1 MALEKNPG
9 FKETGVKRRKALPSL
24 SYHEVRKTGASFK
37 STPTWLLGV
46 FLALFLTA
54 CGAPQIDP
62 QKEVEIGARLH
73 PKIIQ
78 QYGGVYNDARVKA
91 YVEMVMQRIAKASDN
106 PNQAY
111 RITVLDTPIV
121 NAFALPG
128 GYTYVTRGLLALANS
143 EAELAGVIGHEI
155 AHVTAQHSIKR
166 QSTAQGAAVL
176 ATVLGA
182 VLNANSGIDPNV
194 TSDLINIGGG
204 ALLAGYSREQEYEAD
219 NLGIAALARAG
230 YEPHAQ
236 ADFLESLGR
245 YAAYQTGSGVKNST
259 GWFDSHP
266 NTSDRVDKANEKADA
281 KKLPTSTQIGVAR
294 YLSVIDGLLYGDG
307 VEQGVVNG
315 RLFAHPDLRISF
327 KVPPGF
333 QITNTPDKV
342 IAEHKV
348 GVKIIFDV
356 APLPKGLGLKEYVAD
371 VWGPTGHIG
380 RAQKTVI
387 DGRAAA
393 MGKVQTNQG
402 VAHLLA
408 IDYEEDKVFRFGV
421 IAPSRQ
427 QSNAES
433 AFASLRQNI
442 NFLSQ
447 AAAKAIKPLHISVIT
462 VQTGDSIA
470 SLSRLMDEGGS
481 KKQQLFMVLNGL
493 KDGDI
498 IEPGQR
504 LKLIT
509 D

>member
-1 MALEKNPG
+1 MPAVSYLEIKQKRKPA
-9 FKETGVKRRKALPSL
+9 KGVQAR
-24 SYHEVRKTGASFK
+24 
-37 STPTWLLGV
+37 LLGCFLV
-46 FLALFLTA
+46 LFLAA
-54 CGAPQIDP
+54 CGVPQIDP
-62 QKEVEIGARLH
+62 QEEVKIGARLH
-73 PKIIQ
+73 PKIIEE
-78 QYGGVYNDARVKA
+78 YGGVYNDARVKA
-91 YVEMVMQRIAKASDN
+91 YVESVMQRIANASDD

-128 GYTYVTRGLLALANS
+128 GYTYVTRGLLALANN

-155 AHVTAQHSIKR
+155 SHVTARHSVKR
-166 QSTAQGAAVL
+166 QSTAQGTAVL
-176 ATVLGA
+176 AAVLGA
-182 VLNANSGIDPNV
+182 VVSSASGVDV
-194 TSDLINIGGG
+194 GLTQDLINIGGG

-245 YAAYQTGSGVKNST
+245 YAAYKSGRDGKSST

-266 NTSDRVDKANEKADA
+266 NTRERVEKASEKADA
-281 KKLPTSTQIGVAR
+281 KKLPTSTQVNASR

-315 RLFAHPDLRISF
+315 RRFSHPDLRISF

-333 QITNTPDKV
+333 QLTNSADKV
-342 IAEHKV
+342 TAEHRV

-356 APLPKGLGLKEYVAD
+356 ASIPKGLGLAEYVND
-371 VWGPTGHIG
+371 IWGPTGHVG
-380 RAQKTVI
+380 RTQKTTI
-387 DGRAAA
+387 NRRKAA
-393 MGKVQTNQG
+393 MGKVKTKEG

-408 IDYEEDKVFRFGV
+408 IDYEDGKVFRFGV
-421 IAPSRQ
+421 IAPSGQ

-442 NFLSQ
+442 NFLSE
-447 AAAKAIKPLHISVIT
+447 AAAEAIKPLRLSIIT
-462 VQTGDSIA
+462 VQAGDSIA
-470 SLSRLMDEGGS
+470 SLSRLMADGGS
-481 KKQQLFMVLNGL
+481 DKQSLFMVLNGL
-493 KDGDI
+493 KNGDV

-504 LKLIT
+504 LKLIAN
-509 D
+509 

>member
-1 MALEKNPG
+1 VPALSFIDMKQGRAPL
-9 FKETGVKRRKALPSL
+9 K
-24 SYHEVRKTGASFK
+24 GAQA
-37 STPTWLLGV
+37 WLVGC
-46 FLALFLTA
+46 FLLLFLTA

-62 QKEVEIGARLH
+62 QEEVKIGARLH
-73 PKIIQ
+73 PKIIEE
-78 QYGGVYNDARVKA
+78 YGGVYDDARVKA
-91 YVEMVMQRIAKASDN
+91 YVETVMQRIANASDN

-128 GYTYVTRGLLALANS
+128 GYTYVTRGLLALANN

-155 AHVTAQHSIKR
+155 AHVTARHSAKR

-182 VLNANSGIDPNV
+182 VVSSASGINAGL
-194 TSDLINIGGG
+194 TSDLINLGGG

-245 YAAYQTGSGVKNST
+245 YAAYQSGSGVKSST

-266 NTSDRVDKANEKADA
+266 NTSERVDKANEKAEA
-281 KKLPTSTQIGVAR
+281 KKLPTSTQIDAAR

-315 RLFAHPDLRISF
+315 RRFAHPDLRLSF

-333 QITNTPDKV
+333 EITNAPDKV
-342 IAEHKV
+342 TAEHKV

-356 APLPKGLGLKEYVAD
+356 APIPKGLGLAEYVAD

-380 RAQKTVI
+380 RVQKTTI
-387 DGRAAA
+387 NRRDAA
-393 MGKVQTNQG
+393 MGKVRTKEG

-408 IDYEEDKVFRFGV
+408 IDYEEGKVFRFGV
-421 IAPSRQ
+421 IAPSGQ

-442 NFLSQ
+442 NFLSE
-447 AAAKAIKPLHISVIT
+447 AAANAIKPLRISVIT
-462 VQTGDSIA
+462 VQSGDNIS
-470 SLSRLMDEGGS
+470 SLSRLMADGGAN
-481 KKQQLFMVLNGL
+481 KQSLFMVLNGL
-493 KDGDI
+493 KDGDV

-504 LKLIT
+504 LKLISN
-509 D
+509 